1 MSNIPNQRLE
11 ELMAI
16 RPTPKSFR
24 GINIKIN
31 NKPAV
36 EDSTIVVNTEE
47 NIEGEMEEVVDV

>member
-47 NIEGEMEEVVDV
+47 NIEG